1 MDRQTLLESV
11 KKSPV
16 RITMNDG
23 SHYEILSTEMAVV
36 DEIAAHVLYRD
47 SDGKYRTRILALVCM
62 VSIEPLERVP
72 S

>member
-1 MDRQTLLESV
+1 
-11 KKSPV
+11 
-16 RITMNDG
+16 MNDG